1 MNIYRRFIV
10 QFLFQ
15 IIIGFILLL
24 LLFIAIW
31 GMIGFSISSAEIE
44 KDLSNADSFYFS
56 GVISMHNGKAEF
68 DDKLKVLAKK
78 QGMELIVFSQ
88 EGRVAG
94 FYNTAVTPPE
104 ELDEGELASLV
115 LGESKKYSSFEL
127 LDWEQIQPYY
137 LLIRKGTALE
147 DLLAKISMMVDWDNQ
162 QLKLT
167 PIMMDEINKKNEW
180 VQFINSS
187 GEVVDDYAAEGQ
199 PNDYTIEELS
209 MLSETEKNSVSS
221 HFDND
226 TGQAIIAGTD
236 GGFSA
241 ANIDERIYNSISQSF
256 LIAFLVLFL
265 LLLIGTVLYARKF
278 GIPLITMMKWI
289 KNLGDGIFE
298 EPQDLHQQ
306 SVLVNKKGKLK
317 KKYRLYK
324 DFILALHQL
333 TKTLKDNESER
344 LKMTKTREE
353 WISGISHDLKTP
365 LASIAG
371 YSQML
376 KSPNY
381 SWSEQ
386 ETKEFGE
393 IITDKSAYM
402 MDLLE
407 DLTLTYRLRNQAL
420 PIVKEEVDLNE
431 FIRRTIIYFVN
442 DPNNRNMNLQFN
454 PSPESISAHIDPKW
468 FQRILDNLIQNAI
481 KYNPAHTSITVSVSL
496 IEQHFIVIK
505 VEDDGI
511 GMDQETLDKL
521 FQRYYRGTN
530 TSDTSMGTGLGM
542 AIAKQL
548 VQLHDGTIQVNSTR
562 NKGTF
567 IRILIPA
574 MDNAKEHKQ

>member
-24 LLFIAIW
+24 LLFIAVW
-31 GMIGFSISSAEIE
+31 GMIGFSISSADIE
-44 KDLSNADSFYFS
+44 KDLSNGDSFYFS
-56 GVISMHNGKAEF
+56 EAISMKDGKAVF
-68 DDKLKVLAKK
+68 NDKLKQLVKN
-78 QGMELIVFSQ
+78 QDMELIVFTAEGQIAGSYPSSETDLSQ
-88 EGRVAG
+88 IEQ
-94 FYNTAVTPPE
+94 
-104 ELDEGELASLV
+104 GELASLI
-115 LGESKKYSSFEL
+115 LGETEEHSFIDL
-127 LDWEQIQPYY
+127 VDWKDMDPYY
-137 LLIRKGTALE
+137 LLVRRGTALQ
-147 DLLAKISMMVDWDNQ
+147 DLLTETKMLAEWDQ
-162 QLKLT
+162 QKLNLT
-167 PIMMDEINKKNEW
+167 DRAIDKLNKEHSW
-180 VQFINSS
+180 VQLINPA
-187 GEVVDDYAAEGQ
+187 GEVVDEFAAEAQ
-199 PNDYTIEELS
+199 PNHYSFEELS
-209 MLSETEKNSVSS
+209 IIAEHDKNSASAYF
-221 HFDND
+221 HEE
-226 TGQAIIAGTD
+226 TGQTLIVGIGHND
-236 GGFSA
+236 PA
-241 ANIDERIYNSISQSF
+241 ASIDESFYKHISQSF
-256 LIAFLVLFL
+256 LIAFVILFL
-265 LLLIGTVLYARKF
+265 LLLLGTFWYARKF

-306 SVLVNKKGKLK
+306 SVLMNKKGKLK

-402 MDLLE
+402 MELLE

-442 DPNNRNMNLQFN
+442 DPNNKDLNLLFN
-454 PSPESISAHIDPKW
+454 PSPKRISAHIDPKW

-505 VEDDGI
+505 VEDDGV

-548 VQLHDGTIQVNSTR
+548 VQLHDGTIQVNSTP

-574 MDNAKEHKQ
+574 MENAKEYKQ